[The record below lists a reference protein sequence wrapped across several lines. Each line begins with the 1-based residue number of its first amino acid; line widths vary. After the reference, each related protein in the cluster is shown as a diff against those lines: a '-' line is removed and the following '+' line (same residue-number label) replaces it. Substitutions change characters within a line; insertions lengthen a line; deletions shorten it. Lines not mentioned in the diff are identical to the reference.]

1 MGAVWDASTPMLRIR
16 GYAVWDAYTPTPQ
29 RERARK
35 SVLLRGGRCREAEY
49 APWGTGKTRPPTHN
63 RIGPRRRAYIRF
75 GIPDIGIEY
84 AVLF

>member
-1 MGAVWDASTPMLRIR
+1 LHLR
-16 GYAVWDAYTPTPQ
+16 AMFV
-29 RERARK
+29 RERN
-35 SVLLRGGRCREAEY
+35 RGPDIPGRRFRSLTFGIGDTKCREAEY